1 MSFNSLQ
8 FLVFFPA
15 VLLLY
20 FATPHRHRWVLL
32 LIASYYFYGC
42 WKVEYLFLLAA
53 STLIDYVAGILI
65 EQSADRRKRRLF
77 LALSLSSNL
86 GILFAF
92 KYAVFVNESL
102 RASFNAFNIFYPAPA
117 FDVLLPVGLS
127 FYTFQTMSYAIDVYR
142 GKKRAERHLG
152 IFALYVSFFP
162 QLVAG
167 PIERSTHLLPQFR
180 ETHLFDWDNFRNGFF
195 LALWG
200 FFKKIV
206 IADRLA
212 VYVDAVYDHPAD
224 HTGAPVILASVF
236 FAVQIY
242 CDFSAYSDIAKG
254 TAQMMGFR
262 LMDNFRRPF
271 AARSMREFWQRW
283 HISLTKWIMDY
294 LYAPL
299 ARKARAKWHGYLI
312 TFFVFAIL
320 GLWHGAAWHFVWF
333 GVFVGLGL
341 VVGDVTKAARKRVTD
356 ILFPARSAVLQAVHR
371 GLQMVVTSGLFVCAG
386 ILFRA
391 NNLGDVGTLLSN
403 MFINLRLSPGAF
415 LLPELPPYEMSLA
428 LFALATLGIVEWLQ
442 ERRPVFEGFASRP
455 LWAQCA
461 LSYGLI
467 YSILM
472 FGEFSLKPFIYFQF

>member
-20 FATPHRHRWVLL
+20 FAAPHRYRWVLL

-42 WKVEYLFLLAA
+42 WKVEYVFLLAA
-53 STLIDYVAGILI
+53 ATLIDYFAGILI
-65 EQSADRRKRRLF
+65 EQAADRRKRRMF
-77 LALSLSSNL
+77 LTLSLASNL

-92 KYAVFVNESL
+92 KYATFANESL
-102 RASFNAFNIFYPAPA
+102 RTAFNAFNIFYPVPA
-117 FDVLLPVGLS
+117 FQILLPVGLS
-127 FYTFQTMSYAIDVYR
+127 FYTFQSMSYAIDVYR

-152 IFALYVSFFP
+152 IFALYVAFFP

-167 PIERSTHLLPQFR
+167 PISRAGDLLPQFR
-180 ETHLFDWDNFRNGFF
+180 ETHQFDWDNFRNGFF

-212 VYVDAVYDHPAD
+212 IYVDAVYDFPAD

-236 FAVQIY
+236 FGLQIY

-262 LMDNFRRPF
+262 LVENFKRPF
-271 AARSMREFWQRW
+271 VARSMREFWQRW

-294 LYAPL
+294 LYFPL
-299 ARKARAKWHGYLI
+299 ARKARTKWHGYVI
-312 TFFVFAIL
+312 TIFVFTIL
-320 GLWHGAAWHFVWF
+320 GLWHGAAWHFVLF
-333 GVFVGLGL
+333 GTIVGLQL
-341 VVGDVTKAARKRVTD
+341 VIGDVTRAARRKVTD
-356 ILFPARSAVLQAVHR
+356 VLFPAGNAALQAVHR
-371 GLQMVVTSGLFVCAG
+371 AIQVTVTFALFVGAAV
-386 ILFRA
+386 LFRA
-391 NNLGDVGTLLSN
+391 NDLGDAYTLFSN
-403 MFINLRLSPGAF
+403 MFSHLHLSPAAF
-415 LLPELPPYEMSLA
+415 QLEALPPYEMRLA
-428 LFALATLGIVEWLQ
+428 LLALATLAIVEWLQ
-442 ERRPVFEGFASRP
+442 ERRPVFERFARRP
-455 LWAQCA
+455 VWAQCA
-461 LSYGLI
+461 LSYAVM